1 METAVNRA
9 SDALSTFLR
18 DSGDSAPG
26 SARRPVCGYS
36 RASSEDQEAAIDAS
50 ILRALMEEATRQN
63 LDPLAVS
70 DAADRMATASVI
82 TGIENQPLRDFLTNT
97 EPPIAD
103 PRDLVSADFDATCR
117 RSSPTVLKRMDAA
130 VGTAHNGGLV
140 GVVIT
145 TRLGNRPNAAD
156 LRATIGGP
164 MKSRQARAKAAVKF
178 MDLLMLLHTTTRG
191 QLAARFNLGSTP
203 HVSLR
208 KVLLDAHSTGDIK
221 SCLRDSEI
229 PPPPSVLRDRPEA
242 LDSWEVAEWLSA
254 DAALSLT
261 VKESAVYQSYLAYS
275 AAALAASVG
284 CAPPGTDDACDLRAF
299 TICERTK
306 VKLVLSDFRASDIM
320 ARMGVVTDEDIKRY
334 AADEGVRGAVAAGM
348 LVRQYA
354 KRRAR
359 CGTADPLSMAR
370 AGSSTAFRNLRAWV
384 STQPDI
390 AELRAFTNG
399 TIFISDQRVLEL
411 CAAVQAAYDKRW
423 KESTNQ
429 MTFKDVLW
437 MASIPPMG
445 KTLPR
450 APTKSRSRSNLTAH
464 TVGLSTTSF
473 TRFARITSFLGAS
486 TDAAATTSVA
496 VAAVTERLTEKDT
509 SAVLPDGTVIQERTA
524 VVEAEAVTVQLTEVP
539 ADSPLVSGDYYEA
552 VRCPPAP
559 VATLEYEGEDEDEEE
574 EEKEALKR
582 LVVRAEKPPRRAPSG
597 AAPRPGGNAA
607 VVAKVRARESIVET
621 TITPTEVDVSREAI
635 ENLFI
640 SAAWRNHMTRQRA
653 TYASN
658 YPGSASANVLTD
670 HAVFIALLKE
680 VEPNLPFVSGAISGV
695 GLGVS
700 VSVYQRRVAEAVNK
714 IQYRLVSEE
723 RQRLIK
729 LTIADEAE
737 NTQCSAYIPRAG
749 NPHAYFGDSGSD
761 EGADSSSQEDGFC
774 TSNSLDYE
782 YTSDDED
789 WY

>member
-18 DSGDSAPG
+18 DSVDSAPG
-26 SARRPVCGYS
+26 SARLPVCGYS
-36 RASSEDQEAAIDAS
+36 RASPEDQEVAVDAS

-70 DAADRMATASVI
+70 DAADRMATASSI
-82 TGIENQPLRDFLTNT
+82 TGIENQPLRDFLANT
-97 EPPIAD
+97 EPPITN
-103 PRDLVSADFDATCR
+103 PRELVSADFDATCR
-117 RSSPTVLKRMDAA
+117 RSSPTVLKCMDAA
-130 VGTAHNGGLV
+130 VGTARNGGLV
-140 GVVIT
+140 GVVIA
-145 TRLGNRPNAAD
+145 TRLGNRPSAAD
-156 LRATIGGP
+156 LRAMIGGP
-164 MKSRQARAKAAVKF
+164 MKSRQACAKAAVKF

-208 KVLLDAHSTGDIK
+208 KVLLDAHSAGYIK

-306 VKLVLSDFRASDIM
+306 VKLVLNDFRASDIM

-334 AADEGVRGAVAAGM
+334 AADEDVRRAVAAGM

-359 CGTADPLSMAR
+359 CGSSDPLSMAR
-370 AGSSTAFRNLRAWV
+370 AGSSTPFLNVRAWA

-399 TIFISDQRVLEL
+399 EISIGDQRVLEL
-411 CAAVQAAYDKRW
+411 CAAVQAAYDRRW

-437 MASIPPMG
+437 LASLPPMG

-450 APTKSRSRSNLTAH
+450 APTRSRSRSNLTVP
-464 TVGLSTTSF
+464 TVGLSTASF
-473 TRFARITSFLGAS
+473 TRFARITSFLNAP
-486 TDAAATTSVA
+486 TDAAATTSATVA
-496 VAAVTERLTEKDT
+496 TVTERLTEKDT

-524 VVEAEAVTVQLTEVP
+524 VVEAEAVVVQLTEVP
-539 ADSPLVSGDYYEA
+539 SDSPLVSDDYYEA
-552 VRCPPAP
+552 VRCPPVP
-559 VATLEYEGEDEDEEE
+559 VATLEYEGEEDEEE
-574 EEKEALKR
+574 EAKEALR
-582 LVVRAEKPPRRAPSG
+582 VLVARTEKPPRRAPSDT
-597 AAPRPGGNAA
+597 APRPDVIAA
-607 VVAKVRARESIVET
+607 VVAKVQARESIVET

-635 ENLFI
+635 ENLFG
-640 SAAWRNHMTRQRA
+640 SDVWKNHMARQRA

-658 YPGSASANVLTD
+658 YPGSDSGDALTD
-670 HAVFIALLKE
+670 HAVFIAFIKE
-680 VEPNLPFVSGAISGV
+680 VEPNLPLVSGAISGV
-695 GLGVS
+695 GFGVS
-700 VSVYQRRVAEAVNK
+700 VSEYQRRVAAAVSK

-729 LTIADEAE
+729 LTIADEAAD
-737 NTQCSAYIPRAG
+737 TQCSAYLPRPG
-749 NPHAYFGDSGSD
+749 NPNAYFGDSGSD

-782 YTSDDED
+782 YTSDGED